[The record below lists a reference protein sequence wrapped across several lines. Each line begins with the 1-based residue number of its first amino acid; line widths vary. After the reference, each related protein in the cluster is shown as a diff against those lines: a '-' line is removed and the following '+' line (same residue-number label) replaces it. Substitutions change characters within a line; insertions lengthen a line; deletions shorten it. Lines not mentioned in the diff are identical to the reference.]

1 VAATIRE
8 PAGFL
13 ERSTTRA
20 GLVAR
25 RDLLD
30 RPRKGDVVLAR
41 RIAHQIRA
49 RQRADGSWDGTVYD
63 TAWALWELEDLGAPR
78 DGAVERSVAW
88 LLQRQG
94 AEGAYRPEFFG
105 SGPRRARDQ
114 VTIFSGDR
122 LSSSNLLVG
131 ESCLAARSL
140 LRLRRGRREA
150 GRMLRALADLMRQE
164 QHVRTM
170 YPGRRVHGYCC
181 GRCTL
186 GALEAF
192 SQSSL
197 HRDRL
202 AVGSLRWMETMQRGD
217 GTWQRFPFYFA
228 LDVLSRYD
236 HGIAARQVEAALPAI
251 RRRRNEDG
259 SWGAARGPEQTLIV
273 SRALFAHGLEDD

>member
-1 VAATIRE
+1 M
-8 PAGFL
+8 
-13 ERSTTRA
+13 
-20 GLVAR
+20 AR
-25 RDLLD
+25 RDLLE
-30 RPRKGDVVLAR
+30 RPRNGDAVLAR
-41 RIAHQIRA
+41 RLAREIRS

-63 TAWALWELEDLGAPR
+63 TAWALWELEDLRAPH
-78 DGAVERSVAW
+78 DAAVERGIAW
-88 LLQRQG
+88 LLRRQG
-94 AEGAYRPEFFG
+94 TEGAYRPEFFG
-105 SGPRRARDQ
+105 TGPRRARDR
-114 VTIFSGDR
+114 VAIFSGDR

-150 GRMLRALADLMRQE
+150 TRMVRALADLMRQE

-170 YPGRRVHGYCC
+170 YPGRQVHGYCC

-192 SQSSL
+192 SQSPL

-202 AVGSLRWMETMQRGD
+202 AVGALRWMETMQRGD

-236 HGIAARQVEAALPAI
+236 HAIAAHQVENALPAI

-259 SWGAARGPEQTLIV
+259 SWGAAHRPEQTLIV
-273 SRALFAHGLEDD
+273 SRALFAHGLEE